1 MSLSIKS
8 GTGAAR
14 VLGLRPEIVIAVMVA
29 NDVFQEAGFDCVI
42 TAGIDGS
49 HSRGSIHYKGLA
61 VDIRTRH
68 VPQLEHPKI
77 VAKLQERLGDDFDV
91 VLEGDHLHLE
101 YDPKTPI
108 NA

>member
-1 MSLSIKS
+1 MSLAIKS

-61 VDIRTRH
+61 VDLRARQ
-68 VPQLEHPKI
+68 VPPVDQSKI
-77 VAKLQERLGDDFDV
+77 LAKLQERLGGDYDV
-91 VLEGDHLHLE
+91 ILEADHYHVE
-101 YDPKTPI
+101 FDPKTPI